1 MIYKIFRAFFF
12 SIFKIFNWF
21 QIKNQE
27 QLPTNGP
34 VIVACNHI
42 SNWDPMVLGSAV
54 PRIVNFVAK
63 IELFKTPVV
72 GFFMKV
78 WGAIPVKRGRGD
90 REAITRSLEVLE
102 SGRVLGIFI
111 EGRRNKGKPDQMLPP
126 QVGAAMLALKSG
138 ATVVPAAII
147 NSRRIV
153 WGFRRLQVR
162 FGEPMR
168 FEEQAGV
175 DKKELYQKI
184 SQEIAGAIQEL
195 LAAKKKK

>member
-27 QLPTNGP
+27 QLPTDGP

-78 WGAIPVKRGRGD
+78 WGAIPIKRGRGD

-126 QVGAAMLALKSG
+126 QVGVAMLALKAALPWSRQRSSIPEELSG
-138 ATVVPAAII
+138 VLGVCRSGSV
-147 NSRRIV
+147 SRCGLKSRPELIRRSCI
-153 WGFRRLQVR
+153 RRLVR
-162 FGEPMR
+162 RSPER
-168 FEEQAGV
+168 F
-175 DKKELYQKI
+175 K
-184 SQEIAGAIQEL
+184 SC
-195 LAAKKKK
+195 